1 MASQASHTSGIPGH
15 LLITLEKADEHR
27 MANFSDKSTLF
38 SFFQAVGDSNTRW
51 VYQESV
57 ESEHDDRSNL
67 LQSLGP
73 IKK

>member
-1 MASQASHTSGIPGH
+1 MASQASHTSGVPGH

-27 MANFSDKSTLF
+27 MANFSDKSKLF
-38 SFFQAVGDSNTRW
+38 GFFQAMGDSSIRW
-51 VYQESV
+51 VYQKSV
-57 ESEHDDRSNL
+57 KSQHDDRFGL